1 MQRRIQYALNTMA
14 RSSARSMRS
23 RKVTPHTASL
33 RVSAANVRW
42 AERFELIT
50 DDIAKV
56 KFAAIRCGSCAAHT
70 FPRAS
75 EEVVS
80 IGADLIAWLFLFD
93 DREGEG
99 SPGDTVDAMRTRF
112 MTYEHAART
121 GQLPLA
127 ATPFHRALVD
137 LRTRCRSSTSEE
149 DEWCDRFAQS
159 LGGYFDGCL
168 REQPFRRSAA
178 RLDLAEYRRVR
189 TLSIGLFPVFD
200 VIQLEGGTLSASDFA
215 HPTVARLRASAA
227 LLCAWVNDVYSFQK
241 ERQDGDPLN
250 LVSVLAS
257 EYGLSIA
264 EAMGAAAEVFNTD
277 LAMFEEDM
285 VTLESV
291 GEDLRCYLE
300 GLDDWVHGNLA
311 WTGLSGRY
319 KPRSAR
325 HRGATGREPR

>member
-1 MQRRIQYALNTMA
+1 
-14 RSSARSMRS
+14 
-23 RKVTPHTASL
+23 
-33 RVSAANVRW
+33 
-42 AERFELIT
+42 
-50 DDIAKV
+50 
-56 KFAAIRCGSCAAHT
+56 
-70 FPRAS
+70 
-75 EEVVS
+75 
-80 IGADLIAWLFLFD
+80 
-93 DREGEG
+93 
-99 SPGDTVDAMRTRF
+99 
-112 MTYEHAART
+112 
-121 GQLPLA
+121 
-127 ATPFHRALVD
+127 
-137 LRTRCRSSTSEE
+137 
-149 DEWCDRFAQS
+149 
-159 LGGYFDGCL
+159 
-168 REQPFRRSAA
+168 
-178 RLDLAEYRRVR
+178 
-189 TLSIGLFPVFD
+189 
-200 VIQLEGGTLSASDFA
+200 
-215 HPTVARLRASAA
+215 VARLRASAA